1 MDLSIPPFAAPPSV
15 PRHVPDQR
23 PSADAAATSRQTVPP
38 LPVAAPLGTGTFNSQ
53 TAEVSRSMLLA
64 TAISATGEVR
74 HAPDTQTQERRLK
87 PFDLPMLP
95 DEVAEDTGTQGSASD
110 HLGEQAVDP
119 DRPFGSDDPHMPF

>member
-1 MDLSIPPFAAPPSV
+1 MDLSIPPFAAPASV

-23 PSADAAATSRQTVPP
+23 PTADAAATSRQTAPP
-38 LPVAAPLGTGTFNSQ
+38 LPIAAPSGTGTFNSQ

-74 HAPDTQTQERRLK
+74 HALDNQTPERRLK

-95 DEVAEDTGTQGSASD
+95 DESAEDADTEGSATD
-110 HLGEQAVDP
+110 HLREQAVDP
-119 DRPFGSDDPHMPF
+119 DRPFGSDDPHAPS

>member
-53 TAEVSRSMLLA
+53 TAEVTRSMLQA
-64 TAISATGEVR
+64 RAVSATGEVR
-74 HAPDTQTQERRLK
+74 HAPDTQTPERRLK

-95 DEVAEDTGTQGSASD
+95 DKAAEDTHSQGP
-110 HLGEQAVDP
+110 AVDP
-119 DRPFGSDDPHMPF
+119 VQGQDSDPERPLRPIDLDAPA

>member
-23 PSADAAATSRQTVPP
+23 PAADAAATSRQTVPP
-38 LPVAAPLGTGTFNSQ
+38 LPVAAPAATGTAHSQ
-53 TAEVSRSMLLA
+53 TAEVSRSMLQA

-74 HAPDTQTQERRLK
+74 HAPDNQTPERRLK

-95 DEVAEDTGTQGSASD
+95 DEAAKDTGTRGSATDPLQGKVADPEHPPGS
-110 HLGEQAVDP
+110 VD
-119 DRPFGSDDPHMPF
+119 REAPF